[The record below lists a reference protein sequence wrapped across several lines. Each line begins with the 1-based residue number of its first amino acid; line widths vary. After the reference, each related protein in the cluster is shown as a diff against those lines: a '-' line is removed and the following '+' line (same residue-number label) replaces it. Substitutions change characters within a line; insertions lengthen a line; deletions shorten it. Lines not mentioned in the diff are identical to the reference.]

1 MSKAISDKF
10 TEISS
15 VETTTQM
22 RGFMRELYDIA
33 RAEMQ
38 DAIDKNDS
46 DDGFKVL
53 GQVQKL
59 TFDFMNEPK
68 LYMGNSSGLWI
79 DTLAVLGNITS
90 SISFMARQTWPEH
103 DVWKREKDALE
114 RLKALG
120 REATKKKR

>member
-1 MSKAISDKF
+1 MSQVISKKF

-46 DDGFKVL
+46 DAGFKVL

-68 LYMGNSSGLWI
+68 LYMGNSSDLWI

-120 REATKKKR
+120 REATRKKR

>member
-1 MSKAISDKF
+1 
-10 TEISS
+10 
-15 VETTTQM
+15 
-22 RGFMRELYDIA
+22 
-33 RAEMQ
+33 MQ

-46 DDGFKVL
+46 DAGFKVL

-68 LYMGNSSGLWI
+68 LYMGNSSDLWI

-120 REATKKKR
+120 REATRKKR

>member
-1 MSKAISDKF
+1 MSQAISKKF

-22 RGFMRELYDIA
+22 RGFMRELYGIA

-53 GQVQKL
+53 RQVQKL

-68 LYMGNSSGLWI
+68 LYMGKSSDLWI